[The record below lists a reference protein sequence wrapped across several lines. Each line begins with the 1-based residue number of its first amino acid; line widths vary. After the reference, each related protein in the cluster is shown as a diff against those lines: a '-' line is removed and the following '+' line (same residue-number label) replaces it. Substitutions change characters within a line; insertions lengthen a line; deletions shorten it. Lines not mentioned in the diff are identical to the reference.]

1 MPAPDPNTRAHL
13 EWLGFI
19 QPNGLVVS
27 APALVKAGVVLNRH
41 DAEGQSRLAGCIRE
55 RALDQRRGPEPCIGD
70 FREFATSVLGWG
82 FSSRGYAGTADAPI
96 PPELE
101 VPLPDYGETL
111 RPDFAVRER
120 DPRNGASPW
129 QLLVQVLDAGRDF
142 DVPATGGGTGSRLE
156 ASPQGR
162 AERLLRGTGVPAGL
176 LFNGTALRLISA
188 PRGESSGWMDFRVA
202 DMSRTA
208 GRPLCSA
215 LRLLLSEQRLLA
227 LPRHQRLAALLEDSR
242 KYQNEVSER
251 LSEQVM
257 HALYELLRG
266 LQAAHDASGGELLRE
281 PLSPEGDRNDIY
293 RGLLSVILRLVF
305 LLYAEERG
313 VLPENET
320 FVRHYSLA
328 GLYQRLREDA
338 ALHPDTMDQRF
349 GAWAQLLVLF
359 RLVHDGARGYRTGG
373 AVSLPERRGALFDPD
388 RFPFLEGRRAGA
400 GAGARQRIERVRP
413 PLISD
418 GAVYRVLEKLLVLDG
433 ERISY
438 RTLDVE
444 QIGSVYE
451 TIMGFRMEIA
461 TGRSVAIKPAKKL
474 GAPSTVDLDAL
485 LAQGTGNRA
494 KWLQPRTDRNLTDT
508 VAKGLRAAETVEDL
522 HAALDRVLDKDATP
536 DLVPAGA
543 LVLQPNEERRR
554 SGSHY
559 TPRELTEP
567 IVRHTLAPILERLR
581 GEDGRAPTPAQILDI
596 KVCDP
601 AMGSGAFL
609 VETCRQLADA
619 LIDAWG
625 AHGEMPVIP
634 PDEDEVIHARRLV
647 ARKCLYGVDRNPM
660 AVDLAKVSL
669 WLSTLARDHPLTF
682 VDHAFRHGDSLVG
695 LSRRQIEAFHWLRD
709 AQPLQK
715 GIEVGWVHEHM
726 AKATELRRRIRE
738 AGEEVSDQELHDL
751 WHDARDE
758 IGAVRLYGDLALAA
772 FFAEAKPKQREA
784 KRLEFAGAV
793 TRNEAIRY
801 QSWLEEQRD
810 ADPPLA
816 PFHWEVEFPEVFDR
830 ENPGFDAFVGNPP
843 FAGKNAVA
851 AGNVGG
857 YPDWLKTLHD
867 ESHGNA
873 DLVAHFFRRA
883 FDLVRAGGTF
893 GLIATNTIAQGDT
906 RSSGLRCICEH
917 GGEIY
922 RAVKRY
928 QWPGE
933 AAVVVSVLHVAK
945 TGEVRDG
952 RTGSRDVEAAEVED
966 RHETGRFP
974 GSRVLD
980 GTRVDAITAFLFH
993 RGGHADPVRLR
1004 SNAGKSFQGSIVLG
1018 MGFTFDDTDKK
1029 GVASPLAEMRR
1040 LIEADPRNREVIF
1053 PYIGGEEVNTSP
1065 THTHHRYVINFR
1077 DWPLR
1082 RADRQAQ
1089 ASKTWTP
1096 GSVDILSARA
1106 GGPPWTTRRRPEI
1119 VPAGA
1124 TPAPPE
1130 QPPLLGRAAGSESRF
1145 TSPESGREAMRT
1157 PANRDRDDKARDER
1171 ASGDDVPVE
1180 MASWAGATDAERREW
1195 LRSGV
1200 VPVDYPGPV
1209 AMDWPDLLGIV
1220 MEKVKGTR
1228 GSHSTAP
1235 WWQFERL
1242 RPELY
1247 TTIAGLPRVLAI
1259 SQVTQYVAFAF
1270 LPTDMVFA
1278 HRLYI
1283 FADSRNTLFALLQ
1296 ARVHEVWARFFGSS
1310 LEERFMYAAADC
1322 FETFPFP
1329 DGWETHP
1336 PLEAAGRA
1344 YYKHRAA
1351 LMVRNDAGMTK
1362 TYNRFHDPY
1371 DNDPDI
1377 GQLRELH
1384 AAMDRAVLDAYGWT
1398 DISPDCDFLLDYE
1411 IDEATWGRKK
1421 KPYRYRWP
1429 DPVRDEVLARLLAL
1443 NAERAADEARLGATT
1458 DTSRTTSTPRPA
1470 QPQYGRASA
1479 SRTARSWPQSSN
1491 HSDLVP
1497 MAETAATMALDA
1509 VSRTDQFPRV
1519 VKQSS
1524 RPVLSDIYPVLWKF
1538 AFDRHRIYLRRL
1550 AGEVYPWTKDP
1561 VLTAYKF
1568 TNAFRA
1574 ADRVSQYLIEL
1585 VYADP
1590 DASEDTLFLRTLL
1603 FKTFNKIDTWKR
1615 IVGNLGMPVAPEF
1628 DYEACGNLLDSCRRD
1643 RISIYSGAYI
1653 MPSGG
1658 RSGATKHRMHLHLIR
1673 RMLDD
1678 DLPGRLGETKSLAE
1692 AYGLLLA
1699 YPTLGPFLAFQYA
1712 VDLNYTTLMNHS
1724 ERDFVVAGP
1733 GALDGLSKCFESL
1746 GDYSPEDT
1754 IVWLSDMQM
1763 EEFSRYNLDFDGLWG
1778 RPLQPIDVQ
1787 NLLCEVSKY
1796 TRATHPD
1803 VKGRSGRKRIKQK
1816 FRMTGPL
1823 PKPHFP
1829 PKWGLKQ
1836 KVAAWLE
1843 STRSKDTE
1851 RAQTLQL
1858 TSPAPAPARGSR
1870 VPD

>member
-41 DAEGQSRLAGCIRE
+41 DTEGQNRLAGCIHE
-55 RALDQRRGPEPCIGD
+55 RALDQRRGPEPCIRD

-111 RPDFAVRER
+111 RPDIAVRER

-142 DVPATGGGTGSRLE
+142 DVPETGGGTGSRLE

-202 DMSRTA
+202 DMCRTA

-227 LPRHQRLAALLEDSR
+227 LPRGQRLAALLEDSR

-266 LQAAHDASGGELLRE
+266 LQAAHDASGAALLRE

-338 ALHPDTMDQRF
+338 AHHPDTMDQRF

-359 RLVHDGARGYRTGG
+359 RLVHDGARDYRTGG

-400 GAGARQRIERVRP
+400 GAGAGARQRIERVQP

-485 LAQGTGNRA
+485 LEQGTGNRA

-738 AGEEVSDQELHDL
+738 AGEEVSDQALHDL

-758 IGAVRLYGDLALAA
+758 TDAVRLYGDLALAA

-801 QSWLEEQRD
+801 QTWLEEQRD

-816 PFHWEVEFPEVFDR
+816 PFHWEVEFPEVFER

-857 YPDWLKTLHD
+857 YPDWLKTRH
-867 ESHGNA
+867 EQSHGNA

-906 RSSGLRCICEH
+906 RSSGLRWICEH

-922 RAVKRY
+922 RATKRY

-945 TGEVRDG
+945 TGEVRDE
-952 RTGSRDVEAAEVED
+952 RTGSRNVEAAEVED
-966 RHETGRFP
+966 RHATGWFR
-974 GSRVLD
+974 GRRVLD
-980 GTRVDAITAFLFH
+980 GAKVDAITAFLFH
-993 RGGHADPVRLR
+993 RGGHADPVRLQA
-1004 SNAGKSFQGSIVLG
+1004 NAGKSFQGSIVLG

-1029 GVASPLAEMRR
+1029 GIASPLAEMQR
-1040 LIEADPRNREVIF
+1040 LIEVDPRNREAIF

-1065 THTHHRYVINFR
+1065 THAHHRYVINFR

-1082 RADRQAQ
+1082 RADGQAQ

-1096 GSVDILSARA
+1096 GSADILSARA
-1106 GGPPWTTRRRPEI
+1106 EGPPWTTRRGPEI
-1119 VPAGA
+1119 VPAR
-1124 TPAPPE
+1124 TMPHPPE
-1130 QPPLLGRAAGSESRF
+1130 QPSLLGRATGAGSRPASSEI
-1145 TSPESGREAMRT
+1145 GREAMGA
-1157 PANRDRDDKARDER
+1157 PANRDRDDGVTDER
-1171 ASGDDVPVE
+1171 VSGDDVPVE

-1195 LRSGV
+1195 LRGGV

-1209 AMDWPDLLGIV
+1209 AADWPELLAIV
-1220 MEKVKGTR
+1220 EERVKPERSAQQDVG
-1228 GSHSTAP
+1228 GKKM
-1235 WWQFERL
+1235 WWQFLRP
-1242 RPELY
+1242 RPELH
-1247 TTIAGLPRVLAI
+1247 IAISGLDRVLVI
-1259 SQVTQYVAFAF
+1259 SRHGQNAAFAF
-1270 LPTDMVFA
+1270 LPSGAVYSDATIVFPFSTYA
-1278 HRLYI
+1278 AFCTLQ
-1283 FADSRNTLFALLQ
+1283 SRP
-1296 ARVHEVWARFFGSS
+1296 HEIWARFFGSS
-1310 LEERFMYAAADC
+1310 MKDDLRYTPSDC

-1329 DGWETHP
+1329 DDWEVHP
-1336 PLEAAGRA
+1336 SLEAAGKT
-1344 YYKHRAA
+1344 YYEHRAA
-1351 LMVRNDAGMTK
+1351 LMIRNDEGLTK

-1371 DNDPDI
+1371 ENDPDI

-1398 DISPDCDFLLDYE
+1398 DIPTDCDFLLDYE

-1429 DPVRDEVLARLLAL
+1429 DAVRDDVLARLLTL
-1443 NAERAADEARLGATT
+1443 NAERAAEEARAG
-1458 DTSRTTSTPRPA
+1458 
-1470 QPQYGRASA
+1470 ASA
-1479 SRTARSWPQSSN
+1479 T
-1491 HSDLVP
+1491 
-1497 MAETAATMALDA
+1497 DA
-1509 VSRTDQFPRV
+1509 VQ
-1519 VKQSS
+1519 
-1524 RPVLSDIYPVLWKF
+1524 
-1538 AFDRHRIYLRRL
+1538 A
-1550 AGEVYPWTKDP
+1550 E
-1561 VLTAYKF
+1561 
-1568 TNAFRA
+1568 
-1574 ADRVSQYLIEL
+1574 
-1585 VYADP
+1585 
-1590 DASEDTLFLRTLL
+1590 
-1603 FKTFNKIDTWKR
+1603 
-1615 IVGNLGMPVAPEF
+1615 PVA
-1628 DYEACGNLLDSCRRD
+1628 
-1643 RISIYSGAYI
+1643 
-1653 MPSGG
+1653 
-1658 RSGATKHRMHLHLIR
+1658 
-1673 RMLDD
+1673 
-1678 DLPGRLGETKSLAE
+1678 
-1692 AYGLLLA
+1692 
-1699 YPTLGPFLAFQYA
+1699 
-1712 VDLNYTTLMNHS
+1712 
-1724 ERDFVVAGP
+1724 AGP
-1733 GALDGLSKCFESL
+1733 AAVRDG
-1746 GDYSPEDT
+1746 PAVT
-1754 IVWLSDMQM
+1754 TQQR
-1763 EEFSRYNLDFDGLWG
+1763 FSWKMRDG
-1778 RPLQPIDVQ
+1778 R
-1787 NLLCEVSKY
+1787 
-1796 TRATHPD
+1796 
-1803 VKGRSGRKRIKQK
+1803 
-1816 FRMTGPL
+1816 
-1823 PKPHFP
+1823 
-1829 PKWGLKQ
+1829 
-1836 KVAAWLE
+1836 
-1843 STRSKDTE
+1843 
-1851 RAQTLQL
+1851 
-1858 TSPAPAPARGSR
+1858 
-1870 VPD
+1870 